1 MQFQLL
7 NVIIDLVLKLT
18 NDMAH
23 FLFRKVVYM
32 LLLNQESDCL
42 TLHAQTCLTKV
53 REWVKNRFPYLVD
66 SLVCCSG
73 F

>member
-1 MQFQLL
+1 MLL
-7 NVIIDLVLKLT
+7 SYGRLGFKIDY
-18 NDMAH
+18 DMAH

-53 REWVKNRFPYLVD
+53 REWVKNRSPYLVD
-66 SLVCCSG
+66 SLVLCSG